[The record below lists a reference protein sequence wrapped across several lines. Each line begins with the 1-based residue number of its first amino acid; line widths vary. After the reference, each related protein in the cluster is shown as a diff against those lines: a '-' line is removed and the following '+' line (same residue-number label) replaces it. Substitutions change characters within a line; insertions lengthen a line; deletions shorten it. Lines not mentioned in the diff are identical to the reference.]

1 MVKWFRIGLRT
12 KWLWVRIPLQSRLL
26 LLGIKSQPG
35 VAYKKRVTSSFCVY
49 PISHWGDIVKKVLSK
64 AGGLE
69 KRFKNVLPKAGGGG
83 GGGLKKD
90 KKGKIVSHIWGIA
103 VRRGSSNL
111 LHTVVICLYSFS
123 LFEFTSLARALHL
136 IL

>member
-1 MVKWFRIGLRT
+1 MI
-12 KWLWVRIPLQSRLL
+12 
-26 LLGIKSQPG
+26 
-35 VAYKKRVTSSFCVY
+35 
-49 PISHWGDIVKKVLSK
+49 LSK
-64 AGGLE
+64 KYYQ
-69 KRFKNVLPKAGGGG
+69 KRGVWKKDLKTYCQKRGGGR

-90 KKGKIVSHIWGIA
+90 KKGKIVSHIRGIA

>member
-1 MVKWFRIGLRT
+1 M
-12 KWLWVRIPLQSRLL
+12 QSRLL

-69 KRFKNVLPKAGGGG
+69 KRFKNVLPKAGRGGR
-83 GGGLKKD
+83 GLKKD
-90 KKGKIVSHIWGIA
+90 KKGKIVIYGELPLEGGVQVFYTLWLYVYI
-103 VRRGSSNL
+103 VFLYLNL
-111 LHTVVICLYSFS
+111 LH
-123 LFEFTSLARALHL
+123 
-136 IL
+136 